1 MEAYLTLILPRLSQD
16 SHRQSFCLM
25 MVLSVLQYN
34 RAMKKVLRQQDREDA
49 ERYPILSLDIDE
61 IMNDSLSE
69 LDLQELRE
77 MLKEVTQ
84 REERRR
90 KMVLSAE
97 CLYATAFSLLQY
109 ALEKRDTPSLE
120 VFVYALTQAPGGHGL
135 RD

>member
-1 MEAYLTLILPRLSQD
+1 MTLILPRLSHG
-16 SHRQSFCLM
+16 SERQSYYLM

-34 RAMKKVLRQQDREDA
+34 RVMKKVLRQQEKEDA

-69 LDLQELRE
+69 VDLQELRE

-84 REERRR
+84 REEKRR
-90 KMVLSAE
+90 KMVMSAE
-97 CLYATAFSLLQY
+97 CLYTVAFRLLQY

-135 RD
+135 

>member
-1 MEAYLTLILPRLSQD
+1 
-16 SHRQSFCLM
+16 M
-25 MVLSVLQYN
+25 MALSVLQYN
-34 RAMKKVLRQQDREDA
+34 RAMKKVLLQQDREDA

-84 REERRR
+84 REEKRR

-97 CLYATAFSLLQY
+97 CLYTAAFSLLQY

-120 VFVYALTQAPGGHGL
+120 VFVYALTQAPGEYGL